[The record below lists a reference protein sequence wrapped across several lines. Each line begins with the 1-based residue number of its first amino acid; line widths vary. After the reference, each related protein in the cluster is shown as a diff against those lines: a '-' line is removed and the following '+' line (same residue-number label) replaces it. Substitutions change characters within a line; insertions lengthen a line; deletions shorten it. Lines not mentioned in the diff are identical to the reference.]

1 MLELLSENQISI
13 PEIGTVRA
21 TEPPLVIITS
31 NRTRE
36 IHDALKRR
44 CLYHWVDFPAAE
56 RELEIV
62 QRKMPEIDEQLS
74 RLLVNFV
81 QRLRQEDLFKLPGI
95 AETLDWA
102 DALVQLDQIALDPTT
117 IDGTLG
123 TLLKYQD
130 DIAKIRGSE
139 AARILEEVKLQFP
152 CLSLA
157 VAKMSGRSALPF
169 LQGSLAENI
178 MLFARLL
185 RATGMPVGTGSV
197 LNAIRAVSLIGIE
210 SQQDLHTVLLC
221 QFVSRREQMP
231 VFDQTFALFWRNPK
245 LMEKLMG
252 AMLPT
257 LQSDQDQQPLI
268 RRLGEALSS
277 SNTQSS
283 GQDEEQVELQAN
295 LSASESEILQSR
307 DFEQMSE
314 SELQMAIKMLKT
326 LKLPVQQIQSLRHQ
340 ASVSRAH
347 IDMRRT
353 MQNSLRN
360 SELIPL
366 QFKRQITRPP
376 AIIVLCDIS
385 GSMAQYSRMFLHF
398 MHAMTNNGDGSTA
411 FYSGLA

>member
-1 MLELLSENQISI
+1 
-13 PEIGTVRA
+13 
-21 TEPPLVIITS
+21 
-31 NRTRE
+31 
-36 IHDALKRR
+36 
-44 CLYHWVDFPAAE
+44 
-56 RELEIV
+56 
-62 QRKMPEIDEQLS
+62 
-74 RLLVNFV
+74 
-81 QRLRQEDLFKLPGI
+81 
-95 AETLDWA
+95 
-102 DALVQLDQIALDPTT
+102 
-117 IDGTLG
+117 
-123 TLLKYQD
+123 
-130 DIAKIRGSE
+130 
-139 AARILEEVKLQFP
+139 
-152 CLSLA
+152 
-157 VAKMSGRSALPF
+157 MSGRSALPL

-277 SNTQSS
+277 GNTQSS
-283 GQDEEQVELQAN
+283 IQDEEQVELQAN

-314 SELQMAIKMLKT
+314 SELQVAKKMLKH
-326 LKLPVQQIQSLRHQ
+326 LKLPVKPIQTRRHQ

-398 MHAMTNNGDGSTA
+398 MHAMTNNGDRVHSFLFGTRLTNISRYLRNKDVDLALEETA
-411 FYSGLA
+411 KAVEDWSGGTRIGFCLKQFNQHWSRRMLGQGAVVILLTDGLDRGDGPELGKQMERLSKSCRQLVWLNPLLRYKKFEPRAEGVRIMLPYVDVFRSAHNINSLAELPALLNPSKAQAA

>member
-1 MLELLSENQISI
+1 
-13 PEIGTVRA
+13 
-21 TEPPLVIITS
+21 
-31 NRTRE
+31 
-36 IHDALKRR
+36 
-44 CLYHWVDFPAAE
+44 
-56 RELEIV
+56 
-62 QRKMPEIDEQLS
+62 
-74 RLLVNFV
+74 
-81 QRLRQEDLFKLPGI
+81 
-95 AETLDWA
+95 
-102 DALVQLDQIALDPTT
+102 
-117 IDGTLG
+117 
-123 TLLKYQD
+123 
-130 DIAKIRGSE
+130 
-139 AARILEEVKLQFP
+139 
-152 CLSLA
+152 
-157 VAKMSGRSALPF
+157 MSGRSALPL

-277 SNTQSS
+277 GNTQSS

-314 SELQMAIKMLKT
+314 SELQVAKKMLKH
-326 LKLPVQQIQSLRHQ
+326 LKLPVKPIQTRRHQ

-398 MHAMTNNGDGSTA
+398 MHAMTNNGDRVHSFLFGTRLTNISRYLRNKDVDLALEETA
-411 FYSGLA
+411 KAVEDWSGGTRIGFCLKQFNQQWSRRMLGQGAVVILLTDGLDRGEGQELGKQMERLSKSCRQLVWLNPLLRYKKFEPRAEGVRIMLPYVDVFRSAHNINSLAELPALLNPSKAQAA

>member
-1 MLELLSENQISI
+1 
-13 PEIGTVRA
+13 
-21 TEPPLVIITS
+21 
-31 NRTRE
+31 
-36 IHDALKRR
+36 
-44 CLYHWVDFPAAE
+44 
-56 RELEIV
+56 
-62 QRKMPEIDEQLS
+62 
-74 RLLVNFV
+74 
-81 QRLRQEDLFKLPGI
+81 
-95 AETLDWA
+95 
-102 DALVQLDQIALDPTT
+102 
-117 IDGTLG
+117 
-123 TLLKYQD
+123 
-130 DIAKIRGSE
+130 
-139 AARILEEVKLQFP
+139 
-152 CLSLA
+152 
-157 VAKMSGRSALPF
+157 MSGRNALPL

-277 SNTQSS
+277 GNTQSS

-314 SELQMAIKMLKT
+314 SELQVAKKMLKH
-326 LKLPVQQIQSLRHQ
+326 LKLPVKPIQTRRHQ
-340 ASVSRAH
+340 ASVSRVH

-398 MHAMTNNGDGSTA
+398 MHAMTNNGDRVHSFLFGTRLTNISRCLRNKDVDLALEETA
-411 FYSGLA
+411 KAVEDWSGGTRIGFCLKQFNQHWSRRMLGQGAVVILLTDGLDRGEGPELGKQMERLSKSCRQLVWLNPLLRYKKFEPRAEGVRIMLPYVDVFRSAHNINSLAELPALLNPSKAQAA

>member
-1 MLELLSENQISI
+1 
-13 PEIGTVRA
+13 
-21 TEPPLVIITS
+21 
-31 NRTRE
+31 
-36 IHDALKRR
+36 
-44 CLYHWVDFPAAE
+44 
-56 RELEIV
+56 
-62 QRKMPEIDEQLS
+62 
-74 RLLVNFV
+74 
-81 QRLRQEDLFKLPGI
+81 
-95 AETLDWA
+95 
-102 DALVQLDQIALDPTT
+102 
-117 IDGTLG
+117 
-123 TLLKYQD
+123 
-130 DIAKIRGSE
+130 
-139 AARILEEVKLQFP
+139 
-152 CLSLA
+152 
-157 VAKMSGRSALPF
+157 MSGRSALPL

-277 SNTQSS
+277 GNTQSS

-314 SELQMAIKMLKT
+314 SELQVAKKMLKH
-326 LKLPVQQIQSLRHQ
+326 LKLPVKPIQTRRHQ

-398 MHAMTNNGDGSTA
+398 MHAMTNNGDRVHSFLFGTRLTNISRYLRNKDVDLALEETA
-411 FYSGLA
+411 KAVEDWSGGTRIGFCLKQFNQHWSRRMLGQGAVVILLTDGLDRGEGQELGKQMERLSKSCRQLVWLNPLLRYKKFEPRAEGVRIMLPYVDVFRSAHNINSLAELPALLNPSKAQAA

>member
-1 MLELLSENQISI
+1 
-13 PEIGTVRA
+13 
-21 TEPPLVIITS
+21 
-31 NRTRE
+31 
-36 IHDALKRR
+36 
-44 CLYHWVDFPAAE
+44 
-56 RELEIV
+56 
-62 QRKMPEIDEQLS
+62 
-74 RLLVNFV
+74 
-81 QRLRQEDLFKLPGI
+81 
-95 AETLDWA
+95 
-102 DALVQLDQIALDPTT
+102 
-117 IDGTLG
+117 
-123 TLLKYQD
+123 
-130 DIAKIRGSE
+130 
-139 AARILEEVKLQFP
+139 
-152 CLSLA
+152 
-157 VAKMSGRSALPF
+157 MSGRSALPL

-185 RATGMPVGTGSV
+185 RATGMPVGTGNV

-277 SNTQSS
+277 GNTQSS

-314 SELQMAIKMLKT
+314 SELQVAKKMLKH
-326 LKLPVQQIQSLRHQ
+326 LKLPVKPIQTRRHQ

-398 MHAMTNNGDGSTA
+398 MHAMTNNGDRVHSFLFGTRLTNISRYLRNKDVDLALEETA
-411 FYSGLA
+411 KAVEDWSGGTRIGFCLKQFNQHWSRRMLGQGAVVILLTDGLDRGEGTELGKQMERLSKSCRQLVWLNPLLRYKKFEPRAEGVRIMLPYVDVFRSAHNINSLAELPALLNPSKAQAA

>member
-1 MLELLSENQISI
+1 
-13 PEIGTVRA
+13 
-21 TEPPLVIITS
+21 
-31 NRTRE
+31 
-36 IHDALKRR
+36 
-44 CLYHWVDFPAAE
+44 
-56 RELEIV
+56 
-62 QRKMPEIDEQLS
+62 
-74 RLLVNFV
+74 
-81 QRLRQEDLFKLPGI
+81 
-95 AETLDWA
+95 
-102 DALVQLDQIALDPTT
+102 
-117 IDGTLG
+117 
-123 TLLKYQD
+123 
-130 DIAKIRGSE
+130 
-139 AARILEEVKLQFP
+139 
-152 CLSLA
+152 
-157 VAKMSGRSALPF
+157 MSGRSALPL

-277 SNTQSS
+277 GNTQSS

-314 SELQMAIKMLKT
+314 SELQVAKKMLKH
-326 LKLPVQQIQSLRHQ
+326 LKLPVKPIQTRRHQ

-398 MHAMTNNGDGSTA
+398 MHAMTNNGDRVHSFLFGTRLTNISRYLRNKDVDLALEETA
-411 FYSGLA
+411 NAVEDWSGGTRIGFCLKQFNQHWSRRMLGQGAVVILLTDGLDRGEGPELGKQMERLSKSCRQLVWLNPLLRYKKFEPRAEGVRIMLPYVDVFRSAHNINSLAELPALLNPSKAQAA

>member
-1 MLELLSENQISI
+1 
-13 PEIGTVRA
+13 
-21 TEPPLVIITS
+21 
-31 NRTRE
+31 
-36 IHDALKRR
+36 
-44 CLYHWVDFPAAE
+44 
-56 RELEIV
+56 
-62 QRKMPEIDEQLS
+62 
-74 RLLVNFV
+74 
-81 QRLRQEDLFKLPGI
+81 
-95 AETLDWA
+95 
-102 DALVQLDQIALDPTT
+102 
-117 IDGTLG
+117 
-123 TLLKYQD
+123 
-130 DIAKIRGSE
+130 
-139 AARILEEVKLQFP
+139 
-152 CLSLA
+152 
-157 VAKMSGRSALPF
+157 MSGRSALPL

-257 LQSDQDQQPLI
+257 LQSDQDQHPLI

-277 SNTQSS
+277 GNTQSS

-307 DFEQMSE
+307 DFEQMSK
-314 SELQMAIKMLKT
+314 SELQVAKKMLKH
-326 LKLPVQQIQSLRHQ
+326 LKLPVKPIQTRRHQ

-398 MHAMTNNGDGSTA
+398 MHAMTNNGDRVHSFLFGTRLTNISRYLRNKDVDLALEETA
-411 FYSGLA
+411 KAVEDWSGGTRIGFCLKQFNQHWSRRMLGQGAVVILLTDGLDRGEGPELGKQMERLSKSCRQLVWLNPLLRYKKFEPRAEGVRIMLPYVDVFRSAHNINSLAELPALLNPSKAQAA

>member
-1 MLELLSENQISI
+1 
-13 PEIGTVRA
+13 
-21 TEPPLVIITS
+21 
-31 NRTRE
+31 
-36 IHDALKRR
+36 
-44 CLYHWVDFPAAE
+44 
-56 RELEIV
+56 
-62 QRKMPEIDEQLS
+62 
-74 RLLVNFV
+74 
-81 QRLRQEDLFKLPGI
+81 
-95 AETLDWA
+95 
-102 DALVQLDQIALDPTT
+102 
-117 IDGTLG
+117 
-123 TLLKYQD
+123 
-130 DIAKIRGSE
+130 
-139 AARILEEVKLQFP
+139 
-152 CLSLA
+152 
-157 VAKMSGRSALPF
+157 MSGRSALPL

-277 SNTQSS
+277 GNTQSS

-314 SELQMAIKMLKT
+314 SELQVAKKMLKH
-326 LKLPVQQIQSLRHQ
+326 LKLPVKPIQTRRHQ

-366 QFKRQITRPP
+366 QFKRPITRPP

-398 MHAMTNNGDGSTA
+398 MHAMTNNGDRVHSFLFGTRLTNISRYLRNKDVDLALEETA
-411 FYSGLA
+411 KAVEDWSGGTRIGFCLKQFNQHWSRRMLGQGAVVILLTDGLDRGEGPELGKQMERLSKSCRQLVWLNPLLRYKKFEPRAEGVRIMLPYVDVFRSAHNINSLAELPALLNPSKAQAA

>member
-1 MLELLSENQISI
+1 
-13 PEIGTVRA
+13 
-21 TEPPLVIITS
+21 
-31 NRTRE
+31 
-36 IHDALKRR
+36 
-44 CLYHWVDFPAAE
+44 
-56 RELEIV
+56 
-62 QRKMPEIDEQLS
+62 
-74 RLLVNFV
+74 
-81 QRLRQEDLFKLPGI
+81 
-95 AETLDWA
+95 
-102 DALVQLDQIALDPTT
+102 
-117 IDGTLG
+117 
-123 TLLKYQD
+123 
-130 DIAKIRGSE
+130 
-139 AARILEEVKLQFP
+139 
-152 CLSLA
+152 
-157 VAKMSGRSALPF
+157 MSGTSALPL

-277 SNTQSS
+277 GNTQSS

-314 SELQMAIKMLKT
+314 SELQVAKKMLKH
-326 LKLPVQQIQSLRHQ
+326 LKLPVKPIQTRRHQ

-398 MHAMTNNGDGSTA
+398 MHAMTNNGDRVHSFLFGTRLTNISRYLRNKDVDLALEETA
-411 FYSGLA
+411 KAVEDWSGGTRIGFCLKQFNQHWSRRVLGQGAVVILLTDGLDRGEGQELGKQMERLSKSCRQLVWLNPLLRYKKFEPRAEGVRIMLPYVDVFRSAHNINSLAELPALLNPSKAQAA

>member
-1 MLELLSENQISI
+1 
-13 PEIGTVRA
+13 
-21 TEPPLVIITS
+21 
-31 NRTRE
+31 
-36 IHDALKRR
+36 
-44 CLYHWVDFPAAE
+44 
-56 RELEIV
+56 
-62 QRKMPEIDEQLS
+62 
-74 RLLVNFV
+74 
-81 QRLRQEDLFKLPGI
+81 
-95 AETLDWA
+95 
-102 DALVQLDQIALDPTT
+102 
-117 IDGTLG
+117 
-123 TLLKYQD
+123 
-130 DIAKIRGSE
+130 
-139 AARILEEVKLQFP
+139 
-152 CLSLA
+152 
-157 VAKMSGRSALPF
+157 MSGRSALPL

-221 QFVSRREQMP
+221 QFVNRREQMP

-277 SNTQSS
+277 GNTQSS

-314 SELQMAIKMLKT
+314 SELQVAKKMLKH
-326 LKLPVQQIQSLRHQ
+326 LKLPVKPIQTRRHQ

-398 MHAMTNNGDGSTA
+398 MHAMTNNGDRVHSFLFGTRLTNISRYLRNKDVDLALEETA
-411 FYSGLA
+411 KAVEDWSGGTRIGFCLKQFNQHWSRRMLGQGAVVILLTDGLDRGEGPELGKQMERLSKSCRQLVWLNPLLRYKKFEPRAEGVRIMLPYVDVFRSAHNINSLAELPALLNPSKAQAA

>member
-1 MLELLSENQISI
+1 
-13 PEIGTVRA
+13 
-21 TEPPLVIITS
+21 
-31 NRTRE
+31 
-36 IHDALKRR
+36 
-44 CLYHWVDFPAAE
+44 
-56 RELEIV
+56 
-62 QRKMPEIDEQLS
+62 
-74 RLLVNFV
+74 
-81 QRLRQEDLFKLPGI
+81 
-95 AETLDWA
+95 
-102 DALVQLDQIALDPTT
+102 
-117 IDGTLG
+117 
-123 TLLKYQD
+123 
-130 DIAKIRGSE
+130 
-139 AARILEEVKLQFP
+139 
-152 CLSLA
+152 
-157 VAKMSGRSALPF
+157 
-169 LQGSLAENI
+169 

-277 SNTQSS
+277 GNTQSS

-314 SELQMAIKMLKT
+314 SELQVAKKMLKH
-326 LKLPVQQIQSLRHQ
+326 LKLPVKPIQTRRHQ

-398 MHAMTNNGDGSTA
+398 MHAMTNNGDRVHSFLFGTRLTNISRYLRNKDVDLALEETA
-411 FYSGLA
+411 KAVEDWSGGTRIGFCLKQFNQHWSRRMLGQGAVVILLTDGLDRGEGPELGKQMERLSKSCRQLVWLNPLLRYKKFEPRAEGVRIMLPYVDVFRSAHNINSLAELPALLNPSKAQAA

>member
-1 MLELLSENQISI
+1 
-13 PEIGTVRA
+13 
-21 TEPPLVIITS
+21 
-31 NRTRE
+31 
-36 IHDALKRR
+36 
-44 CLYHWVDFPAAE
+44 
-56 RELEIV
+56 
-62 QRKMPEIDEQLS
+62 
-74 RLLVNFV
+74 
-81 QRLRQEDLFKLPGI
+81 
-95 AETLDWA
+95 
-102 DALVQLDQIALDPTT
+102 
-117 IDGTLG
+117 
-123 TLLKYQD
+123 
-130 DIAKIRGSE
+130 
-139 AARILEEVKLQFP
+139 
-152 CLSLA
+152 
-157 VAKMSGRSALPF
+157 MSGRSALPL

-277 SNTQSS
+277 GNTQSS
-283 GQDEEQVELQAN
+283 GQDEEHVELQAN

-314 SELQMAIKMLKT
+314 SELQVAKKMLKH
-326 LKLPVQQIQSLRHQ
+326 LKLPVKPIQTRRHQ

-398 MHAMTNNGDGSTA
+398 MHAMTNNGDRVHSFLFGTRLTNISRYLRNKDVDLALEETA
-411 FYSGLA
+411 KAVEDWSGGTRIGFCLKQFNQHWSRRVLGQGAVVILLTDGLDRGEGQELGKQMERLSKSCRQLVWLNPLLRYKKFEPRAEGVRIMLPYVDVFRSAHNITSLAELPALLNPSKAQAA

>member
-1 MLELLSENQISI
+1 
-13 PEIGTVRA
+13 
-21 TEPPLVIITS
+21 
-31 NRTRE
+31 
-36 IHDALKRR
+36 
-44 CLYHWVDFPAAE
+44 
-56 RELEIV
+56 
-62 QRKMPEIDEQLS
+62 
-74 RLLVNFV
+74 
-81 QRLRQEDLFKLPGI
+81 
-95 AETLDWA
+95 
-102 DALVQLDQIALDPTT
+102 
-117 IDGTLG
+117 
-123 TLLKYQD
+123 
-130 DIAKIRGSE
+130 
-139 AARILEEVKLQFP
+139 
-152 CLSLA
+152 
-157 VAKMSGRSALPF
+157 MSGRSALPL

-277 SNTQSS
+277 GNTQSS
-283 GQDEEQVELQAN
+283 GQDEEPVELQAN

-314 SELQMAIKMLKT
+314 SELQVAKKMLKH
-326 LKLPVQQIQSLRHQ
+326 LKLPVKPIQTRRHQ

-398 MHAMTNNGDGSTA
+398 MHAMTNNGDRVHSFLFGTRLTNISRYLRNKDVDLALEETA
-411 FYSGLA
+411 NAVEDWSGGTRIGFCLKQFNQHWSRRMLGQGAVVILLTDGLDRGESPELGKQMERLSKSCRQLVWLNPLLRYKKFEPRAEGVRIMLPYVDVFRSAHNINSLAELPALLNPSKARAA

>member
-1 MLELLSENQISI
+1 
-13 PEIGTVRA
+13 
-21 TEPPLVIITS
+21 
-31 NRTRE
+31 
-36 IHDALKRR
+36 
-44 CLYHWVDFPAAE
+44 
-56 RELEIV
+56 
-62 QRKMPEIDEQLS
+62 
-74 RLLVNFV
+74 
-81 QRLRQEDLFKLPGI
+81 
-95 AETLDWA
+95 
-102 DALVQLDQIALDPTT
+102 
-117 IDGTLG
+117 
-123 TLLKYQD
+123 
-130 DIAKIRGSE
+130 
-139 AARILEEVKLQFP
+139 
-152 CLSLA
+152 
-157 VAKMSGRSALPF
+157 MSGRSALPL

-277 SNTQSS
+277 GNTQSS

-314 SELQMAIKMLKT
+314 SELQVAKKMLKH
-326 LKLPVQQIQSLRHQ
+326 LKLPVKPIQTRRHQ

-398 MHAMTNNGDGSTA
+398 MHAMTNNGDRVHSFLFGTRLTNISRYLRNKDVDLALEETA
-411 FYSGLA
+411 KAVEDWSGGTRIGFCLKQFNQHWSRRMLGQGAVVILLTDGLDRGEGPELGKQMERLSKSCRQLVWLNPLLRYKKFEPRAEGVRIMLPYVDVFRSAHNINSLAELPALLDPSKARAA

>member
-1 MLELLSENQISI
+1 
-13 PEIGTVRA
+13 
-21 TEPPLVIITS
+21 
-31 NRTRE
+31 
-36 IHDALKRR
+36 
-44 CLYHWVDFPAAE
+44 
-56 RELEIV
+56 
-62 QRKMPEIDEQLS
+62 
-74 RLLVNFV
+74 
-81 QRLRQEDLFKLPGI
+81 
-95 AETLDWA
+95 
-102 DALVQLDQIALDPTT
+102 
-117 IDGTLG
+117 
-123 TLLKYQD
+123 
-130 DIAKIRGSE
+130 
-139 AARILEEVKLQFP
+139 
-152 CLSLA
+152 
-157 VAKMSGRSALPF
+157 MSGRSALPL

-277 SNTQSS
+277 GNTQSPA
-283 GQDEEQVELQAN
+283 QDEEQVELQAN

-314 SELQMAIKMLKT
+314 SELQVAKKMLKH
-326 LKLPVQQIQSLRHQ
+326 LKLPVKPIQTRRHQ

-398 MHAMTNNGDGSTA
+398 MHAMTNNADRVHSFLFGTRLTNISRYLRNKDVDLALEETAKAVEDWSGGTRIGFCLKQFNQHWSRRMLGQGAVVILLTDGLDRGEGPELGKQMERLSKSCRQLVWLNPLLRYKKFEPRA
-411 FYSGLA
+411 EGVRIMLPYVDVFRSAHNINSLAELPALLNPSKAQAA

>member
-1 MLELLSENQISI
+1 
-13 PEIGTVRA
+13 
-21 TEPPLVIITS
+21 
-31 NRTRE
+31 
-36 IHDALKRR
+36 
-44 CLYHWVDFPAAE
+44 
-56 RELEIV
+56 
-62 QRKMPEIDEQLS
+62 
-74 RLLVNFV
+74 
-81 QRLRQEDLFKLPGI
+81 
-95 AETLDWA
+95 
-102 DALVQLDQIALDPTT
+102 
-117 IDGTLG
+117 
-123 TLLKYQD
+123 
-130 DIAKIRGSE
+130 
-139 AARILEEVKLQFP
+139 
-152 CLSLA
+152 
-157 VAKMSGRSALPF
+157 
-169 LQGSLAENI
+169 

-277 SNTQSS
+277 GNTQSS

-314 SELQMAIKMLKT
+314 SELQVAKKMLKH
-326 LKLPVQQIQSLRHQ
+326 LKLPVKPIQTRRHQ

-398 MHAMTNNGDGSTA
+398 MHAMTNNGDRVHSFLFGTRLTNISRYLRNKDVDLALEETA
-411 FYSGLA
+411 KAVEDWSGGTRIGFCLKQFNQHWSRRVLGQGAVVILLTDGLDRGEGPELGKQMERLSKSCRQLVWLNPLLRYKKFEPRAEGVRIMLPYVDVFRSAHNINSLAELPALLNPSKAQAA

>member
-1 MLELLSENQISI
+1 
-13 PEIGTVRA
+13 
-21 TEPPLVIITS
+21 
-31 NRTRE
+31 
-36 IHDALKRR
+36 
-44 CLYHWVDFPAAE
+44 
-56 RELEIV
+56 
-62 QRKMPEIDEQLS
+62 
-74 RLLVNFV
+74 
-81 QRLRQEDLFKLPGI
+81 
-95 AETLDWA
+95 
-102 DALVQLDQIALDPTT
+102 
-117 IDGTLG
+117 
-123 TLLKYQD
+123 
-130 DIAKIRGSE
+130 
-139 AARILEEVKLQFP
+139 
-152 CLSLA
+152 
-157 VAKMSGRSALPF
+157 MSGRSALPL

-314 SELQMAIKMLKT
+314 SELQVAKKMLKH
-326 LKLPVQQIQSLRHQ
+326 LKLPVKPIQTRRHQ

-398 MHAMTNNGDGSTA
+398 MHAMTNNGDRVHSFLFGTRLTNISRYLRNKDVDLALEETA
-411 FYSGLA
+411 KAVEDWSGGTRIGFCLKQFNQHWSRRMLGQGAVVILLTDGLDRGEGPELGKQMERLSKSCRQLVWLNPLLRYKKFEPRAEGVRIMLPYVDVFRSAHNINSLAELPALLNPSKAQAA

>member
-1 MLELLSENQISI
+1 
-13 PEIGTVRA
+13 
-21 TEPPLVIITS
+21 
-31 NRTRE
+31 
-36 IHDALKRR
+36 
-44 CLYHWVDFPAAE
+44 
-56 RELEIV
+56 
-62 QRKMPEIDEQLS
+62 
-74 RLLVNFV
+74 
-81 QRLRQEDLFKLPGI
+81 
-95 AETLDWA
+95 
-102 DALVQLDQIALDPTT
+102 
-117 IDGTLG
+117 
-123 TLLKYQD
+123 
-130 DIAKIRGSE
+130 
-139 AARILEEVKLQFP
+139 
-152 CLSLA
+152 
-157 VAKMSGRSALPF
+157 MSGRSALPL

-277 SNTQSS
+277 GNTQSS

-314 SELQMAIKMLKT
+314 SELQVAKKMLKH
-326 LKLPVQQIQSLRHQ
+326 LKLPVKPIQTRRHQ

-376 AIIVLCDIS
+376 AIIMLCDIS

-398 MHAMTNNGDGSTA
+398 MHAMTNNGDRVHSFLFGTRLTNISRYLRNKDVDLALEETA
-411 FYSGLA
+411 KAVEDWSGGTRIGFCLKQFNQHWSRRMLGQGAVVILLTDGLDRGEGPELGKQMERLSKSCRQLVWLNPLLRYKKFEPRAEGVRIMLPYVDVFRSAHNINSLAELPALLNPSKAQAA

>member
-1 MLELLSENQISI
+1 
-13 PEIGTVRA
+13 
-21 TEPPLVIITS
+21 
-31 NRTRE
+31 
-36 IHDALKRR
+36 
-44 CLYHWVDFPAAE
+44 
-56 RELEIV
+56 
-62 QRKMPEIDEQLS
+62 
-74 RLLVNFV
+74 
-81 QRLRQEDLFKLPGI
+81 
-95 AETLDWA
+95 
-102 DALVQLDQIALDPTT
+102 
-117 IDGTLG
+117 
-123 TLLKYQD
+123 
-130 DIAKIRGSE
+130 
-139 AARILEEVKLQFP
+139 
-152 CLSLA
+152 
-157 VAKMSGRSALPF
+157 MSGRSALPL

-277 SNTQSS
+277 GNTQSS

-314 SELQMAIKMLKT
+314 SELQVAKKMLKH
-326 LKLPVQQIQSLRHQ
+326 LKLPVKPIQTRRHQ
-340 ASVSRAH
+340 ASVSRAR

-398 MHAMTNNGDGSTA
+398 MHAMTNNGDRVHSFLFGTRLTNISRYLRNKDVDLALEETA
-411 FYSGLA
+411 KAVEDWSGGTRIGFCLKQFNQHWSRRMLGQGAVVILLTDGLDRGEGPELGKQMERLSKSCRQLVWLNPLLRYKKFEPRAEGVRIMLPYVDVFRSAHNINSLAELPALLNPSKAQAA

>member
-1 MLELLSENQISI
+1 
-13 PEIGTVRA
+13 
-21 TEPPLVIITS
+21 
-31 NRTRE
+31 
-36 IHDALKRR
+36 
-44 CLYHWVDFPAAE
+44 
-56 RELEIV
+56 
-62 QRKMPEIDEQLS
+62 
-74 RLLVNFV
+74 
-81 QRLRQEDLFKLPGI
+81 
-95 AETLDWA
+95 
-102 DALVQLDQIALDPTT
+102 
-117 IDGTLG
+117 
-123 TLLKYQD
+123 
-130 DIAKIRGSE
+130 
-139 AARILEEVKLQFP
+139 
-152 CLSLA
+152 
-157 VAKMSGRSALPF
+157 MSGRSALPL

-277 SNTQSS
+277 GNTQSS

-307 DFEQMSE
+307 DFEQMSK
-314 SELQMAIKMLKT
+314 SELQVAKKMLKH
-326 LKLPVQQIQSLRHQ
+326 LKLPVKPIQTRRHK

-398 MHAMTNNGDGSTA
+398 MHAMTNNGDRVHSFLFGTRLTNISRYLRNKDVDLALEETA
-411 FYSGLA
+411 KAVEDWSGGTRIGFCLKQFNQHWSRRMLGQGAVVILLTDGLDRGEGPELGKQMERLSKSCRQLVWLNPLLRYKKFEPRAEGVRIMLPYVDVFRSAHNINSLAELPALLNPSKAQAA

>member
-1 MLELLSENQISI
+1 
-13 PEIGTVRA
+13 
-21 TEPPLVIITS
+21 
-31 NRTRE
+31 
-36 IHDALKRR
+36 
-44 CLYHWVDFPAAE
+44 
-56 RELEIV
+56 
-62 QRKMPEIDEQLS
+62 
-74 RLLVNFV
+74 
-81 QRLRQEDLFKLPGI
+81 
-95 AETLDWA
+95 
-102 DALVQLDQIALDPTT
+102 
-117 IDGTLG
+117 
-123 TLLKYQD
+123 
-130 DIAKIRGSE
+130 
-139 AARILEEVKLQFP
+139 
-152 CLSLA
+152 
-157 VAKMSGRSALPF
+157 MSGRSALPL

-277 SNTQSS
+277 GNTQSS

-314 SELQMAIKMLKT
+314 SELQVAKKMLKH
-326 LKLPVQQIQSLRHQ
+326 LKLPVKPIQTRRHQ

-353 MQNSLRN
+353 MQHSLRN

-398 MHAMTNNGDGSTA
+398 MHAMTNNGDRVHSFLFGTRLTNISRYLRNKDVDLALEETA
-411 FYSGLA
+411 KAVEDWSGGTRIGFCLKQFNQHWSRRMLGQGAVVILLTDGLDRGEGPELGKQMERLSKSCRQLVWLNPLLRYKKFEPRAEGVRIMLPYVDVFRSAHNINSLAELPALLNPSKAQAA

>member
-1 MLELLSENQISI
+1 
-13 PEIGTVRA
+13 
-21 TEPPLVIITS
+21 
-31 NRTRE
+31 
-36 IHDALKRR
+36 
-44 CLYHWVDFPAAE
+44 
-56 RELEIV
+56 
-62 QRKMPEIDEQLS
+62 
-74 RLLVNFV
+74 
-81 QRLRQEDLFKLPGI
+81 
-95 AETLDWA
+95 
-102 DALVQLDQIALDPTT
+102 
-117 IDGTLG
+117 
-123 TLLKYQD
+123 
-130 DIAKIRGSE
+130 
-139 AARILEEVKLQFP
+139 
-152 CLSLA
+152 
-157 VAKMSGRSALPF
+157 MSGRSALPL

-277 SNTQSS
+277 GNTQSS

-314 SELQMAIKMLKT
+314 SELQVAKKMLKH
-326 LKLPVQQIQSLRHQ
+326 LKLPVKPIQTRRHQ

-398 MHAMTNNGDGSTA
+398 MHAMTNNGDRVHSFLFGTRLTNISRYLRNKDVDLALEETA
-411 FYSGLA
+411 KAVEDWSGGTRIGFCLKQFNQHWSRRMLGQGALVILLTDGLDRGEGPELGKQMERLSKSCRQLVWLNPLLRYKKFEPRAEGVRIMLPYVDVFRSAHNINSLAELPALLNPSKAQAA

>member
-1 MLELLSENQISI
+1 
-13 PEIGTVRA
+13 
-21 TEPPLVIITS
+21 
-31 NRTRE
+31 
-36 IHDALKRR
+36 
-44 CLYHWVDFPAAE
+44 
-56 RELEIV
+56 
-62 QRKMPEIDEQLS
+62 
-74 RLLVNFV
+74 
-81 QRLRQEDLFKLPGI
+81 
-95 AETLDWA
+95 
-102 DALVQLDQIALDPTT
+102 
-117 IDGTLG
+117 
-123 TLLKYQD
+123 
-130 DIAKIRGSE
+130 
-139 AARILEEVKLQFP
+139 
-152 CLSLA
+152 
-157 VAKMSGRSALPF
+157 MSGRSALPL

-277 SNTQSS
+277 GNTQSS

-314 SELQMAIKMLKT
+314 SELQVAKKMLKH
-326 LKLPVQQIQSLRHQ
+326 LKLPVKPIQTRRHQ
-340 ASVSRAH
+340 ATVSRAH

-398 MHAMTNNGDGSTA
+398 MHAMTNNGDRVHSFLFGTRLTNISRYLRNKDVDLALEETA
-411 FYSGLA
+411 KAVEDWSGGTRIGFCLKQFNQHWSRRMLGQGAVVILLTDGLDRGEGPELGKQMERLSKSCRQLVWLNPLLRYKKFEPRAEGVRIMLPYVDVFRSAHNINSLAELPALLNPSKAQAA

>member
-1 MLELLSENQISI
+1 
-13 PEIGTVRA
+13 
-21 TEPPLVIITS
+21 
-31 NRTRE
+31 
-36 IHDALKRR
+36 
-44 CLYHWVDFPAAE
+44 
-56 RELEIV
+56 
-62 QRKMPEIDEQLS
+62 
-74 RLLVNFV
+74 
-81 QRLRQEDLFKLPGI
+81 
-95 AETLDWA
+95 
-102 DALVQLDQIALDPTT
+102 
-117 IDGTLG
+117 
-123 TLLKYQD
+123 
-130 DIAKIRGSE
+130 
-139 AARILEEVKLQFP
+139 
-152 CLSLA
+152 
-157 VAKMSGRSALPF
+157 
-169 LQGSLAENI
+169 
-178 MLFARLL
+178 
-185 RATGMPVGTGSV
+185 
-197 LNAIRAVSLIGIE
+197 
-210 SQQDLHTVLLC
+210 
-221 QFVSRREQMP
+221 MP

-277 SNTQSS
+277 GNTQSS

-314 SELQMAIKMLKT
+314 SELQVAKKMLKH
-326 LKLPVQQIQSLRHQ
+326 LKLPMKPIQTRRHQ

-398 MHAMTNNGDGSTA
+398 MHAMTNNGDRVHSFLFGTRLTNISRYLRNKDVDFALEETA
-411 FYSGLA
+411 KAVEDWSGGTRIGFCLKQFNQHWSRRMLGQGAVVILLTDGLDRGEGPELGKQMERLSKSCRQLVWLNPLLRYKKFEPRAEGVRIMLPYVDVFRSAHNINSLAELPALLNPSKAQAA

>member
-1 MLELLSENQISI
+1 
-13 PEIGTVRA
+13 
-21 TEPPLVIITS
+21 
-31 NRTRE
+31 
-36 IHDALKRR
+36 
-44 CLYHWVDFPAAE
+44 
-56 RELEIV
+56 
-62 QRKMPEIDEQLS
+62 
-74 RLLVNFV
+74 
-81 QRLRQEDLFKLPGI
+81 
-95 AETLDWA
+95 
-102 DALVQLDQIALDPTT
+102 
-117 IDGTLG
+117 
-123 TLLKYQD
+123 
-130 DIAKIRGSE
+130 
-139 AARILEEVKLQFP
+139 
-152 CLSLA
+152 
-157 VAKMSGRSALPF
+157 MSGRSALPL

-277 SNTQSS
+277 GNTQSS
-283 GQDEEQVELQAN
+283 GQDEEHVELQAN

-314 SELQMAIKMLKT
+314 SELQVAKKMLKH
-326 LKLPVQQIQSLRHQ
+326 LKLPVKPIQTRRHQ

-398 MHAMTNNGDGSTA
+398 MHAMTNNGDRVHSFLFGTRLTNISRYLRNKDVDLALEETA
-411 FYSGLA
+411 KAVEDWSGGTRIGFCLKQFNQHWSRRMLGQGAVVILLTDGLDRGEGPELGKQMERLSKSCRQLVWLNPLLRYKKFEPRAEGVRIMLPYVDVFRSAHNINSLAELPALLNPSKAQAA

>member
-1 MLELLSENQISI
+1 
-13 PEIGTVRA
+13 
-21 TEPPLVIITS
+21 
-31 NRTRE
+31 
-36 IHDALKRR
+36 
-44 CLYHWVDFPAAE
+44 
-56 RELEIV
+56 
-62 QRKMPEIDEQLS
+62 
-74 RLLVNFV
+74 
-81 QRLRQEDLFKLPGI
+81 
-95 AETLDWA
+95 
-102 DALVQLDQIALDPTT
+102 
-117 IDGTLG
+117 
-123 TLLKYQD
+123 
-130 DIAKIRGSE
+130 
-139 AARILEEVKLQFP
+139 
-152 CLSLA
+152 
-157 VAKMSGRSALPF
+157 MSGRSALPL

-314 SELQMAIKMLKT
+314 SELQVAKKMLKH
-326 LKLPVQQIQSLRHQ
+326 LKLPVKPIQTRRHQ
-340 ASVSRAH
+340 ASVSRAR

-398 MHAMTNNGDGSTA
+398 MHAMTNNGDRVHSFLFGTRLTNISRYLRNKDVDLALEETA
-411 FYSGLA
+411 KAVEDWSGGTRIGFCLKQFNQHWSRRMLGQGAVVILLTDGLDRGESPELGKQMERLSKSCRQLVWLNPLLRYKKFEPRAEGVRIMLPYVDVFRSAHNINSLAELPALLNPSKAQAA

>member
-1 MLELLSENQISI
+1 
-13 PEIGTVRA
+13 
-21 TEPPLVIITS
+21 
-31 NRTRE
+31 
-36 IHDALKRR
+36 
-44 CLYHWVDFPAAE
+44 
-56 RELEIV
+56 
-62 QRKMPEIDEQLS
+62 
-74 RLLVNFV
+74 
-81 QRLRQEDLFKLPGI
+81 
-95 AETLDWA
+95 
-102 DALVQLDQIALDPTT
+102 
-117 IDGTLG
+117 
-123 TLLKYQD
+123 
-130 DIAKIRGSE
+130 
-139 AARILEEVKLQFP
+139 
-152 CLSLA
+152 
-157 VAKMSGRSALPF
+157 MSGRSALPL

-257 LQSDQDQQPLI
+257 LRSDQDHQLLI
-268 RRLGEALSS
+268 RRLGEALSGGK
-277 SNTQSS
+277 TGSS
-283 GQDEEQVELQAN
+283 GRDEGQVRLQAN

-314 SELQMAIKMLKT
+314 SELRVAKKMLQN
-326 LKLPVQQIQSLRHQ
+326 LRLPVKPIQARRNR
-340 ASVSRAH
+340 ACISRAQ

-353 MQNSLRN
+353 MQHLLRN

-366 QFKRQITRPP
+366 HFKRQITRPP
-376 AIIVLCDIS
+376 EIVVLCDIS

-398 MHAMTNNGDGSTA
+398 MHAMTNNGDRVHSFVFGTRLTNISRYLRNKDVDLALEETAKAVEDWSGGTRIGSCLKQFNRHWSRRVLGQGAVVILLTD
-411 FYSGLA
+411 GLDRGEGPDLGKQMERLSKSCRQLVWLNPLLRYEKFEPRAQGVRTMLPYVDVFRSAHNINSLTELPALLNPSRAQVA

>member
-1 MLELLSENQISI
+1 
-13 PEIGTVRA
+13 
-21 TEPPLVIITS
+21 
-31 NRTRE
+31 
-36 IHDALKRR
+36 
-44 CLYHWVDFPAAE
+44 
-56 RELEIV
+56 
-62 QRKMPEIDEQLS
+62 
-74 RLLVNFV
+74 
-81 QRLRQEDLFKLPGI
+81 
-95 AETLDWA
+95 
-102 DALVQLDQIALDPTT
+102 
-117 IDGTLG
+117 
-123 TLLKYQD
+123 
-130 DIAKIRGSE
+130 
-139 AARILEEVKLQFP
+139 
-152 CLSLA
+152 
-157 VAKMSGRSALPF
+157 MSGRSALPL

-185 RATGMPVGTGSV
+185 RATGMPVGTGNV

-210 SQQDLHTVLLC
+210 SQQDLHTVLLS
-221 QFVSRREQMP
+221 QFVTRREQMP

-277 SNTQSS
+277 GNTQSS

-314 SELQMAIKMLKT
+314 SELQVAKKMLKH
-326 LKLPVQQIQSLRHQ
+326 LKLPVKPIQTRRHQ

-398 MHAMTNNGDGSTA
+398 MHAMTNNGDRVHSFLFGTRLTNISRYLRNKDVDLALEETA
-411 FYSGLA
+411 KAVEDWSGGTRIGFCLKQFNQHWSRRMLGQGAVVILLTDGLDRGEGPELGKQMERLSKSCRQLVWLNPLLRYKKFEPRAEGVRIMLPYVDVFRSAHNINSLAELPALLNPSKAQAA

>member
-1 MLELLSENQISI
+1 
-13 PEIGTVRA
+13 
-21 TEPPLVIITS
+21 
-31 NRTRE
+31 
-36 IHDALKRR
+36 
-44 CLYHWVDFPAAE
+44 
-56 RELEIV
+56 
-62 QRKMPEIDEQLS
+62 
-74 RLLVNFV
+74 
-81 QRLRQEDLFKLPGI
+81 
-95 AETLDWA
+95 
-102 DALVQLDQIALDPTT
+102 
-117 IDGTLG
+117 
-123 TLLKYQD
+123 
-130 DIAKIRGSE
+130 
-139 AARILEEVKLQFP
+139 
-152 CLSLA
+152 
-157 VAKMSGRSALPF
+157 MSGRSALPL

-185 RATGMPVGTGSV
+185 RATGMPVGTGNV

-277 SNTQSS
+277 GNTQSS

-314 SELQMAIKMLKT
+314 SELQVAKKMLKH
-326 LKLPVQQIQSLRHQ
+326 LKLPVKPIQTRRHQ

-353 MQNSLRN
+353 IQKSLRN

-398 MHAMTNNGDGSTA
+398 MHAMTNNGDRVHSFLFGTRLTNISRYLRNKDVDLALEETA
-411 FYSGLA
+411 KAVEDWSGGTRIGFCLKQFNQHWSRRMLGQGAVVILLTDGLDRGEGPELGKQMERLSKSCRQLVWLNPLLRYKKFEPRAEGVRIMLPYVDVFRSAHNINSLAELPALLNASKAQAA

>member
-1 MLELLSENQISI
+1 
-13 PEIGTVRA
+13 
-21 TEPPLVIITS
+21 
-31 NRTRE
+31 
-36 IHDALKRR
+36 
-44 CLYHWVDFPAAE
+44 
-56 RELEIV
+56 
-62 QRKMPEIDEQLS
+62 
-74 RLLVNFV
+74 
-81 QRLRQEDLFKLPGI
+81 
-95 AETLDWA
+95 
-102 DALVQLDQIALDPTT
+102 
-117 IDGTLG
+117 
-123 TLLKYQD
+123 
-130 DIAKIRGSE
+130 
-139 AARILEEVKLQFP
+139 
-152 CLSLA
+152 
-157 VAKMSGRSALPF
+157 MSGRSALPL

-257 LQSDQDQQPLI
+257 LQSDRDQQPLI

-277 SNTQSS
+277 GNTQSS

-314 SELQMAIKMLKT
+314 SELQVAKKMLKH
-326 LKLPVQQIQSLRHQ
+326 LKLPVKPIQTRRHQ

-398 MHAMTNNGDGSTA
+398 MHAMTNNGDRVHSFLFGTRLTNISRYLRNKDVDLALEETA
-411 FYSGLA
+411 KAVEDWSGGTRIGFCLKQFNQHWSRRMLGQGAVVILLTDGLDRGEGPELGKQMERLSKSCRQLVWLNPLLRYKKFEPRAEGVRIMLPYVDVFRSAHNINSLAELPALLNPSKAQAA

>member
-1 MLELLSENQISI
+1 
-13 PEIGTVRA
+13 
-21 TEPPLVIITS
+21 
-31 NRTRE
+31 
-36 IHDALKRR
+36 
-44 CLYHWVDFPAAE
+44 
-56 RELEIV
+56 
-62 QRKMPEIDEQLS
+62 
-74 RLLVNFV
+74 
-81 QRLRQEDLFKLPGI
+81 
-95 AETLDWA
+95 
-102 DALVQLDQIALDPTT
+102 
-117 IDGTLG
+117 
-123 TLLKYQD
+123 
-130 DIAKIRGSE
+130 
-139 AARILEEVKLQFP
+139 
-152 CLSLA
+152 
-157 VAKMSGRSALPF
+157 MSGRSALPL

-277 SNTQSS
+277 GNTQSS

-314 SELQMAIKMLKT
+314 SELQVAKKMLKH
-326 LKLPVQQIQSLRHQ
+326 LKLPVKPIQTRRHQ

-398 MHAMTNNGDGSTA
+398 MHAMTNNGNRVHSFLFGTRLTNISRYLRNKDVDLALEETANAVEDWSGGTRIGFCLKQFNQHWSRRMLGQGAVVILLTDGLDRGEGPELGKQMERLSKSCRQLVWLNPLLRYKKFEPRA
-411 FYSGLA
+411 EGVRIMLPYVDVFRSAHNINSLAELPALLNPSKAQAA

>member
-1 MLELLSENQISI
+1 
-13 PEIGTVRA
+13 
-21 TEPPLVIITS
+21 
-31 NRTRE
+31 
-36 IHDALKRR
+36 
-44 CLYHWVDFPAAE
+44 
-56 RELEIV
+56 
-62 QRKMPEIDEQLS
+62 
-74 RLLVNFV
+74 
-81 QRLRQEDLFKLPGI
+81 
-95 AETLDWA
+95 
-102 DALVQLDQIALDPTT
+102 
-117 IDGTLG
+117 
-123 TLLKYQD
+123 
-130 DIAKIRGSE
+130 
-139 AARILEEVKLQFP
+139 
-152 CLSLA
+152 
-157 VAKMSGRSALPF
+157 MSGRSALPL

-277 SNTQSS
+277 GNTQSS

-314 SELQMAIKMLKT
+314 SELQVAKKMLKH
-326 LKLPVQQIQSLRHQ
+326 LKLPVKPIQTRRHQ

-398 MHAMTNNGDGSTA
+398 MHAMTNNGDRVHSFLFGTRLTNISRYLRNKDVDLALEETA
-411 FYSGLA
+411 KAVEDWSGGTRIGFCLKQFNQHWSRRMLGQGAVVILLTDGLDRGEGPELGKQMERLSKSCRQLVWLNPLLRYKKFEPRAEGVRIMLPYVDVFRSAHNINSLAELPALLNPSKAQAA